1 MTENIPLVSIGLPVY
16 NGERYLA
23 EAIKSLL
30 AQDYQNIEIIIC
42 DNASIDTSPQICQ
55 QFQQQDSRIQYF
67 QNKTNIGAS
76 NNFNRTFN
84 LAKGEF
90 FMWAAHDDLWD
101 PTYIR
106 KCVQKLQQCPE
117 AILCVT
123 ESEMIDE
130 EGKVIGNGNEAIE
143 TINLSFSER
152 LHRFFLNVGWIG
164 SNVYGLYRVE
174 YLKRTR
180 LFLEVY
186 GPDVILGLE
195 MYLLGDVVKVDER
208 LFSYRHF
215 RDKTHY
221 DQIASISANPNKQRN
236 IAQASHTQ
244 LIKNLYQVLKEGNV
258 SSAILQDFFDVLV
271 FQQKS
276 WVRMSCMEHT
286 SLFQDRMIDPDYMYD
301 FLKTV
306 ATTEKSPEQIV
317 NDLESPALRF
327 QQLSAERPIIIL
339 GSFEV
344 GVMIWWKY
352 LKDHPIPVQALVEES
367 SAFSQSKLYET
378 LVNTVDL
385 QVRPFVIIASQQPHI
400 MEQQL
405 EQRGYKH
412 KADFLQVNMNIPFL
426 YLI

>member
-1 MTENIPLVSIGLPVY
+1 MKDTLQKQLNRCWHKI
-16 NGERYLA
+16 
-23 EAIKSLL
+23 IK
-30 AQDYQNIEIIIC
+30 NIEIIIC
-42 DNASIDTSPQICQ
+42 DNASTDTTPQICQ
-55 QFQQQDSRIQYF
+55 QYQQRDSRIQYF

-76 NNFNRTFN
+76 NNFNRTFT

-90 FMWAAHDDLWD
+90 FMWAAYDDLWD
-101 PTYIR
+101 QTYIR
-106 KCVQKLQQCPE
+106 KCVQKLKQHPE

-152 LHRFFLNVGWIG
+152 LHQFFLNVGWIG

-180 LFLEVY
+180 LFLEEY

-195 MYLLGDVVKVDER
+195 IYLLGDVVKVDER

-221 DQIASISANPNKQRN
+221 DQIASISANPDKQRN

-286 SLFQDRMIDPDYMYD
+286 ALFQDRMIDPDYMYD

-317 NDLESPALRF
+317 NGLESPALRF
-327 QQLSAERPIIIL
+327 QQLSTERPIIIL

-352 LKDHPIPVQALVEES
+352 LKES
-367 SAFSQSKLYET
+367 SYTCSSA
-378 LVNTVDL
+378 
-385 QVRPFVIIASQQPHI
+385 R
-400 MEQQL
+400 
-405 EQRGYKH
+405 
-412 KADFLQVNMNIPFL
+412 
-426 YLI
+426 

>member
-1 MTENIPLVSIGLPVY
+1 MTEHIPLVSIGMPVY

-23 EAIKSLL
+23 EAIESLL
-30 AQDYQNIEIIIC
+30 AQDYQNMEIIIC
-42 DNASIDTSPQICQ
+42 DNASIDTTPQICQ

-84 LAKGEF
+84 MAKGEF
-90 FMWAAHDDLWD
+90 FMWAAYDDLWD
-101 PTYIR
+101 QTYIR
-106 KCVQKLQQCPE
+106 KCVQKLKQHPE

-130 EGKVIGNGNEAIE
+130 EGKIIGNGNEAIE

-152 LHRFFLNVGWIG
+152 LHQFFLNVGWIG
-164 SNVYGLYRVE
+164 SIVYGLYRVE

-180 LFLEVY
+180 LFLEEY

-195 MYLLGDVVKVDER
+195 IYLLGDVIKVDER

-221 DQIASISANPNKQRN
+221 DQIASISSNPDKQSN

-271 FQQKS
+271 FQQKN

-286 SLFQDRMIDPDYMYD
+286 ALFQDRMIDPDYMYD

-317 NDLESPALRF
+317 NSLESPALRF

-352 LKDHPIPVQALVEES
+352 LKEYHIPVQAIVEES
-367 SAFSQSKLYET
+367 TAFSQSKLYEA
-378 LVNTVDL
+378 LVNTAEL
-385 QVRPFVIIASQQPHI
+385 PVRPFVIIASQQPRI

-412 KADFLQVNMNIPFL
+412 REDFLQVNMNIPFL

>member
-1 MTENIPLVSIGLPVY
+1 MLQITLIGPL
-16 NGERYLA
+16 
-23 EAIKSLL
+23 
-30 AQDYQNIEIIIC
+30 
-42 DNASIDTSPQICQ
+42 T
-55 QFQQQDSRIQYF
+55 
-67 QNKTNIGAS
+67 
-76 NNFNRTFN
+76 

-90 FMWAAHDDLWD
+90 FMWAAYDDLWD
-101 PTYIR
+101 QTYIR
-106 KCVQKLQQCPE
+106 KCVQKLKQHPE
-117 AILCVT
+117 AIMCVT

-130 EGKVIGNGNEAIE
+130 EGKIIGNGNEAIE

-152 LHRFFLNVGWIG
+152 LHQFFLNVGWIG

-180 LFLEVY
+180 LFLEEY

-221 DQIASISANPNKQRN
+221 DQIASISSNPDKQSN

-286 SLFQDRMIDPDYMYD
+286 ALFQDRMIDPDYMYD

-317 NDLESPALRF
+317 NSLESPALRF
-327 QQLSAERPIIIL
+327 QQLSTERPIIIL

-352 LKDHPIPVQALVEES
+352 LKES
-367 SAFSQSKLYET
+367 SYTCSSA
-378 LVNTVDL
+378 
-385 QVRPFVIIASQQPHI
+385 R
-400 MEQQL
+400 
-405 EQRGYKH
+405 
-412 KADFLQVNMNIPFL
+412 
-426 YLI
+426 

>member
-1 MTENIPLVSIGLPVY
+1 MTEHIPLVSIGLPVY

-23 EAIKSLL
+23 EAIESLL
-30 AQDYQNIEIIIC
+30 TQDYKNIEIIIS
-42 DNASIDTSPQICQ
+42 DNASTDTTQQICQ
-55 QFQQQDSRIQYF
+55 QYQQRDSRIQYS

-76 NNFNRTFN
+76 NNFNRTFT

-90 FMWAAHDDLWD
+90 FMWAAYDDFWD
-101 PTYIR
+101 QTYIR
-106 KCVQKLQQCPE
+106 KCVQKLKQHPE
-117 AILCVT
+117 AIMCVS

-152 LHRFFLNVGWIG
+152 LHQFFLNVGWIG

-180 LFLEVY
+180 LFLEEY

-195 MYLLGDVVKVDER
+195 MYLLGNVVKVDER

-221 DQIASISANPNKQRN
+221 DQIASISSNPDKQSN
-236 IAQASHTQ
+236 IAQSSHTQ

-258 SSAILQDFFDVLV
+258 PSAILQDFFDVLV

-286 SLFQDRMIDPDYMYD
+286 ALFQDRMIDPDYMYD

-317 NDLESPALRF
+317 NDLESPAIRF
-327 QQLSAERPIIIL
+327 QQLATERPIIIL

-352 LKDHPIPVQALVEES
+352 LKVSSYTCS
-367 SAFSQSKLYET
+367 SA
-378 LVNTVDL
+378 
-385 QVRPFVIIASQQPHI
+385 R
-400 MEQQL
+400 
-405 EQRGYKH
+405 
-412 KADFLQVNMNIPFL
+412 
-426 YLI
+426 

>member
-1 MTENIPLVSIGLPVY
+1 MTEHIPLVSIGMPVY

-23 EAIKSLL
+23 EAIESLL
-30 AQDYQNIEIIIC
+30 AQDYQNMEIIIC
-42 DNASIDTSPQICQ
+42 DNASIDTTPQICQ

-76 NNFNRTFN
+76 NNFNRTFT

-90 FMWAAHDDLWD
+90 FMWAAYDDLWD
-101 PTYIR
+101 QTYIR
-106 KCVQKLQQCPE
+106 KCVQKLKQHPE
-117 AILCVT
+117 AIMCVT

-130 EGKVIGNGNEAIE
+130 EGMIIGNGNEAIE

-152 LHRFFLNVGWIG
+152 LHQFFLNVGWIG
-164 SNVYGLYRVE
+164 SIVYGLYRVE

-180 LFLEVY
+180 LFLEEY

-221 DQIASISANPNKQRN
+221 DQIASISANADKQSN

-271 FQQKS
+271 FQQRN

-286 SLFQDRMIDPDYMYD
+286 ALFQDRMIDPDYMYD

-317 NDLESPALRF
+317 NRLESPALRF

-352 LKDHPIPVQALVEES
+352 LKEYHIPVQALVEES
-367 SAFSQSKLYET
+367 TAFSQSKLYEA
-378 LVNTVDL
+378 LVNTAEL
-385 QVRPFVIIASQQPHI
+385 PVRPFVIIASQQPHI

-412 KADFLQVNMNIPFL
+412 RADFLQVNMNIPFL